1 MSSTTS
7 KYQNFEVKTIS
18 RSEIKNAEYNPRVM
32 DDNAK
37 KRLKAAL
44 KKHGL
49 VSALTWN
56 KRTGNLV
63 GGHQRLEQ
71 LDRLEN
77 DKNYSLTVCVIDVD
91 EKEEATLNV
100 HLNNPSM
107 QGEWDLDKLADMTN
121 EFNLSFDDM
130 GFTKLDIDFMFDAD
144 ERFTQLFDTKE
155 TNEIKT
161 GLEEI
166 KKVREES
173 REKLKE
179 KNNLNWYSVIVFED
193 EKQKAEFYKNIKTPL
208 AEEYLTVDKIMRLC
222 N

>member
-71 LDRLEN
+71 LDSLEN

>member
-1 MSSTTS
+1 
-7 KYQNFEVKTIS
+7 
-18 RSEIKNAEYNPRVM
+18 
-32 DDNAK
+32 
-37 KRLKAAL
+37 
-44 KKHGL
+44 
-49 VSALTWN
+49 
-56 KRTGNLV
+56 
-63 GGHQRLEQ
+63 
-71 LDRLEN
+71 
-77 DKNYSLTVCVIDVD
+77 
-91 EKEEATLNV
+91 
-100 HLNNPSM
+100 M

>member
-1 MSSTTS
+1 MSSTAS

-71 LDRLEN
+71 LDSLEN